1 LLAWGVSGCGEPPR
15 PDVAT
20 SIVVFV
26 SLDTARADHFG
37 FLGNGRIRT
46 PRLDALARESIVFDD
61 YMTVAPTTLA
71 SHTSLFTGMYPHHH
85 SEREQ

>member
-61 YMTVAPTTLA
+61 YMTVSRACILTITGPRATA
-71 SHTSLFTGMYPHHH
+71 S
-85 SEREQ
+85 E